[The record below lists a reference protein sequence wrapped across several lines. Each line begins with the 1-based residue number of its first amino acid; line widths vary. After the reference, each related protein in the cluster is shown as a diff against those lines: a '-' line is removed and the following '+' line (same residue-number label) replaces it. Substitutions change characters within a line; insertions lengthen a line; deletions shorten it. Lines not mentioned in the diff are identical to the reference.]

1 MCTKKYIQK
10 IFVAVTLLRRM
21 HMTYNELNQ
30 KKHVIGM
37 PNFTKREKKNK
48 ETCLLALMGNIIFGS
63 RKLLHKFVVLM
74 NVCQIHMH
82 FFNVC

>member
-37 PNFTKREKKNK
+37 PNFTKREKKKQRN
-48 ETCLLALMGNIIFGS
+48 MFIG
-63 RKLLHKFVVLM
+63 
-74 NVCQIHMH
+74 
-82 FFNVC
+82 FNGKHNFWFT